1 MSLTDTEEAKIERYA
16 KRFTNPEKQKARVL
30 QIIEMSS
37 EGFSVNDIRHEIGI
51 GYGYVSEARTWG
63 RREGLW

>member
-1 MSLTDTEEAKIERYA
+1 MSLAPSDEAKIDRYV
-16 KRFTNPEKQKARVL
+16 KRFTDPEKQKARIL

-37 EGFSVNDIRHEIGI
+37 QGTSVNDIRKEVGI